1 MSWGPYQGNTY
12 MISTEHLHDHP
23 ENPRKD
29 LGDLTELADS
39 IHKNGLMQNLT
50 VFPDPDHPDEYII
63 LIGHRRA
70 AAARIAG
77 QEFVPCHVLD
87 PAPERK
93 EQLQIMLEENMQRS
107 DLTPIEQAE
116 TFQLMLDLGDTIA
129 SIADRSGFSESTIRH
144 RVKIAQLDKRILKKD
159 RDWQLSISDLAEL
172 EKVKSVK
179 KRNEILKDAFSSEN
193 LRSKIAGA
201 AREEKREENM
211 ATLRKIFKREGWQEA
226 PEGTS
231 NQIWSGKWDTLED
244 IPIDDMKEN
253 PISDRKIKEYKK
265 EAGDRQIFF
274 YPYYSSCKILVKASK
289 EKKAETEEE
298 RRQKERKKNEREL
311 KDILREIKH
320 RFDDEIDSIVYA
332 QRKPAKDPEQ
342 VETMIFEWLLHNGT
356 FLSWKDQTAFF
367 SEAMGGYNK
376 RKSNY
381 YSLTPEEKEAADKL
395 GRSFSLMYRM
405 LAAMAGEGPTELTRY
420 MGEPN
425 PESIKTMQDFCRILE
440 VFGFSLDNEE
450 WLQALDGT
458 SPLYYKKEAKP

>member
-1 MSWGPYQGNTY
+1 MSWGPYQGHTY

-144 RVKIAQLDKRILKKD
+144 RVKIAQLDKRILKQD
-159 RDWQLSISDLAEL
+159 RDWQLSISDLSEL

-179 KRNEILKDAFSSEN
+179 KRNEILKDAVSSTN
-193 LRSKIAGA
+193 LHSMIAGA
-201 AREEKREENM
+201 VREERRAENM
-211 ATLRKIFKREGWQEA
+211 TYLKKIFDREGWKQA

-231 NQIWSGKWDTLED
+231 NQIWSGKWETLESVD
-244 IPIDDMKEN
+244 LDGEKEN
-253 PISDRKIKEYKK
+253 LLSDRNVAKIKK
-265 EAGDRQIFF
+265 EAKDRQIWF
-274 YPYYSSCKILVKASK
+274 YEYFSTCKILVKAERNK
-289 EKKAETEEE
+289 EETEYDREM
-298 RRQKERKKNEREL
+298 KERQKNERHL

-367 SEAMGGYNK
+367 SEAAGGYQK
-376 RKSNY
+376 RKANY
-381 YSLTPEEKEAADKL
+381 YSMKPEEKQTADKL
-395 GRSFSLMYRM
+395 GRSYSLIYRM
-405 LAAMAGEGPTELTRY
+405 LASMAGEGPTELTRY
-420 MGEPN
+420 LGEPN

-458 SPLYYKKEAKP
+458 SPLYYKEEAKP